1 MSVQIKGTGNS
12 VLGGADLG
20 TPLAQASGGTGG
32 NYPVYRM
39 LLSTPQTTN
48 GAAFYDFL
56 DVPSW
61 CKRVTVMLNVVGSNG
76 GSSFLVQTGDGTL
89 VITGYKSASVLSR
102 NSGNGSAMSTA
113 GFILQQYGA
122 SFTHDGHV
130 TITKIDNNTW
140 IESHSISEGDS
151 TIFTGA
157 GSKTL
162 SGALDRIRL
171 TTVNGTD
178 LFDGGTINC
187 MYEGYL

>member
-1 MSVQIKGTGNS
+1 MAQIGNTT
-12 VLGGADLG
+12 VLPSMTLG

-61 CKRVTVMLNVVGSNG
+61 CKRVTVMLNGVSTNGTSNKLIQIGDLGGIKNTGYLSSSAYIVNSSSNVLYTTGFGIQTFQAISTISGLMSLLTINTNVWVESHGISNYVDNHSVVGG
-76 GSSFLVQTGDGTL
+76 GD
-89 VITGYKSASVLSR
+89 
-102 NSGNGSAMSTA
+102 
-113 GFILQQYGA
+113 
-122 SFTHDGHV
+122 
-130 TITKIDNNTW
+130 
-140 IESHSISEGDS
+140 
-151 TIFTGA
+151 
-157 GSKTL
+157 KTL
-162 SGALDRIRL
+162 SGTLDRLRL